1 MRVYLFLAV
10 VGVAGFVL
18 IACSNR
24 AEAPLTR
31 TSAPAAFA
39 PAEREHL
46 AADAEN
52 RKAMLDRLQAEA
64 NPAQPP
70 PAAPAPRTSTAETRP
85 LAELPKG
92 EHRVLAELPAG
103 MPGLIHGFS
112 PK

>member
-39 PAEREHL
+39 
-46 AADAEN
+46 ADAEN
-52 RKAMLDRLQAEA
+52 RKAMLDRLQAES
-64 NPAQPP
+64 NPVQPP

-85 LAELPKG
+85 LADLPKG